1 MSRVQSPKSENQIR
15 IPQSEIRI
23 LLWDI
28 DGTLVIAPRGGAYK
42 EYFAPAMERVYGSSG
57 VLKERLKVS
66 GMTDLQIVYEALLP
80 EGMTEERL
88 YAKADWFTQVLGE
101 EIKRVCDKEEQ
112 RFVSLPGTHE
122 ILQATSENPLFV
134 NALLTGNLI
143 PAAKY
148 KLAYVGLDKY
158 FDFEIGAFGHES
170 HRRID
175 LPAVAQRTIS
185 ARFDYEFEPS
195 QFIIIGDTP
204 NDILT
209 AKHFGAKA
217 VAVATGRNNPAD
229 TLSPHNPD
237 YLFENLSDTAKVIQ
251 ILETI

>member
-1 MSRVQSPKSENQIR
+1 MSKVQSPKSENQ
-15 IPQSEIRI
+15 IRI

-28 DGTLVIAPRGGAYK
+28 DGTLVIALRGGAYK
-42 EYFAPAMERVYGSSG
+42 EYFAPAMERVYGSTG
-57 VLKERLKVS
+57 ILWNQLKVS
-66 GMTDLQIVYEALLP
+66 GMTDLQIVYESLAP
-80 EGMTEERL
+80 EGFTVEQIF
-88 YAKADWFTQVLGE
+88 AKADEFTQVLGE
-101 EIKRVCDKEEQ
+101 EIKRVCDPEEE
-112 RFVSLPGTHE
+112 RFVSLSGTHE

-158 FDFEIGAFGHES
+158 FDFEVGAFGHES

-185 ARFDYEFEPS
+185 AKFDYAFEPS

-217 VAVATGRNNPAD
+217 VAVATGRNTPAE
-229 TLSPHNPD
+229 TLLPHNPD
-237 YLFENLSDTAKVIQ
+237 YLFENLSDTSKVIQ
-251 ILETI
+251 VLETV